1 MEELIK
7 KIMGENYKENMTE
20 DEIIEFMKNYG
31 NDSSNNNEK
40 TVPLE
45 KYTNLEKQLKEIKK
59 QKQEEDK
66 ARKEKENADK
76 SLEQKLNEA
85 LEENTRIKDE
95 YNKSQIRS
103 VLSDAGLKGDEID
116 KVLSK
121 VKVESVEEAL
131 ELGNSLKAILTTSI
145 EEGVKT
151 QLSEQLKKD
160 GKLPDGSGNTEVT
173 KEQFDKMTYSEMMN
187 FEKTNPQQFKQF
199 MGQ

>member
-31 NDSSNNNEK
+31 NSSSNNEK

-45 KYTNLEKQLKEIKK
+45 KFINLENQLKEIKK
-59 QKQEEDK
+59 KKQEEDK
-66 ARKEKENADK
+66 ARKEKEDADK
-76 SLEQKLNEA
+76 SLEEKLNEA
-85 LEENTRIKDE
+85 LKENTRIKDE

-103 VLSDAGLKGDEID
+103 VLSEAGLKGDEID

-131 ELGNSLKAILTTSI
+131 ELGNSLKAILTTNI

-151 QLSEQLKKD
+151 QLSEQLKRD
-160 GKLPDGSGNTEVT
+160 GKLPDGSGKTEVT

-199 MGQ
+199 MQQ